1 MPGYGHVTL
10 GPSGA
15 VPNPRTR
22 VSVLLMPNPIMSEKA
37 ITEAARAGWGAPDPS
52 TRRTPITDG
61 PISGWES
68 ARTMTASGTATATG
82 VLLILLLG
90 SAVAGWAMTESNAAS
105 GEVKFPALAIGGVLL
120 GFVCAI
126 VLRFKPT
133 LARVLGP
140 IYAIAEGFFLGAIS
154 KVYNDAY
161 KGIVVQAVGATLA
174 VFAVMLFLYKAKI
187 IKVTERFRRIVI
199 TAAMG
204 LMFFYLVSWVI
215 YLAGGSVPFLSSSSP
230 MGILFSVLAAG
241 LAAMMLAVNFDM
253 IDRGVAA
260 GWPKGMEWYC
270 AFGLLA
276 TLVWLYLEILRLL
289 AKLNRR

>member
-1 MPGYGHVTL
+1 M
-10 GPSGA
+10 S
-15 VPNPRTR
+15 NP
-22 VSVLLMPNPIMSEKA
+22 MMSEKA
-37 ITEAARAGWGAPDPS
+37 VNEAARAGWAAPDPT
-52 TRRTPITDG
+52 TRNTPITDG
-61 PISGWES
+61 PISGWQS
-68 ARTMTASGTATATG
+68 GRTMTVGGTASATG
-82 VLLILLLG
+82 VLLVLLLG
-90 SAVAGWAMTESNAAS
+90 SAVAGWAMTEATPGSEA
-105 GEVKFPALAIGGVLL
+105 KFPALAIGGVLV

-126 VLRFKPT
+126 VLHFKPT
-133 LARVLGP
+133 FAKVLGP

-154 KVYNDAY
+154 KVYDDAY
-161 KGIVVQAVGATLA
+161 DGIVVQAVGATLA

-199 TAAMG
+199 MASLG
-204 LMFFYLVSWVI
+204 LMAFYLVSFGI
-215 YLAGGSVPFLSSSSP
+215 NMFGGNVPFINDATP

-241 LAAMMLAVNFDM
+241 LAAMMLAVDFDM